1 MLRVIAGEFRGM
13 RLAAPEVGQTRPI
26 TDRVKETL
34 FNILGARYA
43 LPGGLPPF
51 DVLDVFAGTGALGIE
66 ALSRGARGC
75 VFVERDR
82 RVLPTLRSNVERIA
96 DRARV
101 LVRTDN
107 AWTMRYDTAG
117 APPPRAAAVGTI
129 PAPSEERLGASGF
142 GLIFMDPPYADT
154 RDELRIV
161 DMMDRA
167 AAALAPQGV
176 IVFRFPGKTDLWDL
190 QYTELVC
197 VDRRD
202 FSNMRIALLAR
213 RG

>member
-13 RLAAPEVGQTRPI
+13 RLAAPEQGQTRPM

-43 LPGGLPPF
+43 IPGGLPEF
-51 DVLDVFAGTGALGIE
+51 DVMDVFAGTGALGIE

-75 VFVERDR
+75 VFIERDR
-82 RVLPTLRSNVERIA
+82 RVLPTLRSNVGRIA
-96 DRARV
+96 NRARV
-101 LVRTDN
+101 LIRSDN
-107 AWTMRYDTAG
+107 AWTMRYETAG
-117 APPPRAAAVGTI
+117 IPPIRG
-129 PAPSEERLGASGF
+129 PAPATGGDPPAEPLGAAGF

-167 AAALAPQGV
+167 AAALTPEGV
-176 IVFRFPGKTDLWDL
+176 IIFRFPGKTDLWDL
-190 QYTELVC
+190 RYAALEC